1 MAFNYRFSV
10 GTLTV
15 GTNDLGI
22 MTDIAVS
29 YDGDPQTYY
38 GGDYRLPVAIELG
51 NRTGEI
57 TATGARYRV
66 DGGQNADGPLD
77 NQYHTVTLAAGA
89 NSGGLVATITYCKV
103 TSYNVTSTQADFIT
117 SDLTMLM
124 ASPDSSPTTSGSW
137 PSWIST

>member
-10 GTLTV
+10 GTLVV

-29 YDGDPQTYY
+29 YDGDPQSYY

-51 NRTGEI
+51 NRSGEI
-57 TATGARYRV
+57 TATGARYKV
-66 DGGQNADGPLD
+66 DGAQNAAGPLD
-77 NQYHTVTLAAGA
+77 NQYHTVTLAAGT
-89 NSGGLVATITYCKV
+89 NSGGLTASIQDCKV
-103 TSYNVTSTQADFIT
+103 TGYNVTSTQADFVT
-117 SDLTMLM
+117 SDITLAMCD
-124 ASPDSSPTTSGSW
+124 PDANPTNSGSW